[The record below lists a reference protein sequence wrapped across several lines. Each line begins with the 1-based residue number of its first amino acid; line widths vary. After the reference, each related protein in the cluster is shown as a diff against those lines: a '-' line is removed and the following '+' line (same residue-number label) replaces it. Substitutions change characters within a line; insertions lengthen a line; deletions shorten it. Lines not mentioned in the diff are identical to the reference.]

1 MQVSSRN
8 SQNLEEQMGK
18 FSAWF
23 IGEHIL
29 SGVIN
34 INGIVKSDNIF
45 RKLSIKLDR
54 EGKTIEKLIPKIK
67 EIREIF
73 RNIDKDEEKFTK
85 IDNYVQNI

>member
-1 MQVSSRN
+1 MQVRSKN
-8 SQNLEEQMGK
+8 SQNLEGQTGK
-18 FSAWF
+18 FGTGF
-23 IGEHIL
+23 ISTHIL
-29 SGVIN
+29 SSVIN
-34 INGIVKSDNIF
+34 INGIVQCDNIF

-54 EGKTIEKLIPKIK
+54 EGKTIDKITPKIK

>member
-8 SQNLEEQMGK
+8 SQNLEEQTGK
-18 FSAWF
+18 FSVWF
-23 IGEHIL
+23 IGAHIL

-54 EGKTIEKLIPKIK
+54 EGKTIEKLTPKIK
-67 EIREIF
+67 KIREIF